1 MGGILVEADILTVLI
16 VLIDEIEYRMRV
28 KEMARAEVI
37 PTAETEEVA
46 EMPRLISAEHKVAL
60 LMPAYNVMRSTPVER
75 LWLRLSECRRVN
87 RQYGSW

>member
-16 VLIDEIEYRMRV
+16 IILIDEMKYRIRV
-28 KEMARAEVI
+28 KEMASAEVI
-37 PTAETEEVA
+37 PTAETEVA

-75 LWLRLSECRRVN
+75 L
-87 RQYGSW
+87 